1 MKTDLAQTLSAGRL
15 AVTAECLPPR
25 GGDAATV
32 RKLAASLPA
41 QLDAVLV
48 ADNPDEN
55 GGSALAC
62 AAILAGEK
70 RKPVLS
76 VITRDR
82 NRIALQSEVL
92 GAAALGVGGV
102 FCLSGEHQ
110 SLGASPQAAG
120 AYDIDSVQ
128 LIAGIQTMCR
138 AGEDFGGNK
147 LSSPLEMFVGA
158 AAHPYLRPMELNL
171 LRLKKKVRAGAAYLV
186 TQAIF
191 DLAGFSEWMD
201 AVRSAGID
209 KQVAIIASVLPLT
222 SVEQARRLA
231 ARKTYGPV
239 GQDVIDRLSKAS
251 DVTREGIAI
260 AAELA
265 RKVKV
270 IDGVRGIHILSGGC
284 ESSVTAVL
292 QEARLTQA

>member
-1 MKTDLAQTLSAGRL
+1 MKTELAQTLAAGRL

-25 GGDAATV
+25 GGDAAAV

-41 QLDAVLV
+41 SLDAVLV
-48 ADNPDEN
+48 ADNPDEM

-128 LIAGIQTMCR
+128 LIAGIQTMCKT
-138 AGEDFGGNK
+138 GLDFGGHK
-147 LSSPLEMFVGA
+147 MDASPELFVGA

-171 LRLKKKVRAGAAYLV
+171 LRLKKKVRAGASYLV

-191 DLAGFSEWMD
+191 DVPGFTQWMD
-201 AVRSAGID
+201 AVRAAGID

-222 SVEQARRLA
+222 SVEQAKHLA
-231 ARKTYGPV
+231 AKKTYGPV
-239 GQDVIDRLSKAS
+239 GQDVIDRLSKAP
-251 DVTREGIAI
+251 DAAREGIAI
-260 AAELA
+260 AAEMA
-265 RKVKV
+265 RKVKGMP
-270 IDGVRGIHILSGGC
+270 GVRGVHILSGGC
-284 ESSVTAVL
+284 EGSVAAVL
-292 QEARLTQA
+292 QEAGLTQA

>member
-1 MKTDLAQTLSAGRL
+1 MMTELAQTLAAGRL

-25 GGDAATV
+25 GADAAAL

-41 QLDAVLV
+41 QLDGVLV
-48 ADNPDEN
+48 ADNPDET

-76 VITRDR
+76 IVTRDR
-82 NRIALQSEVL
+82 NRIALQSDVL

-110 SLGASPQAAG
+110 SLGAGPQAAG

-128 LIAGIQTMCR
+128 LIAGIQTMCHT
-138 AGEDFGGNK
+138 GVDFGGRK
-147 LSSPLEMFVGA
+147 MTSRPELFVGA

-171 LRLKKKVRAGAAYLV
+171 LRLKKKVKAGAAYLV

-191 DLAGFSEWMD
+191 DVPGFVEWMD
-201 AVRSAGID
+201 AVRGVGID
-209 KQVAIIASVLPLT
+209 KQVAIIASVLPLV
-222 SVEQARRLA
+222 SVEQAKRLA
-231 ARKTYGPV
+231 AKKTYGPI

-251 DVTREGIAI
+251 DVGREGIAI
-260 AAELA
+260 AAEMA
-265 RKVKV
+265 RQVKA
-270 IDGVRGIHILSGGC
+270 IAGVRGVHILSGGC
-284 ESSVTAVL
+284 EGSVAAVV
-292 QEARLTQA
+292 QEAGLIPA